1 MSKIFKVTNPPGKP
15 TVQWQQPKVIISDGF
30 LQDII
35 DATAKWNFNRQ
46 LRRAGLKAVPKK
58 SIDLQTFHGLDG
70 MYDLELFLRKQLKK
84 AGLKTSYKSRRT

>member
-15 TVQWQQPKVIISDGF
+15 TVQWQEPKVIISDDF

-58 SIDLQTFHGLDG
+58 SIEAWNRQSFHITGSKLYG
-70 MYDLELFLRKQLKK
+70 
-84 AGLKTSYKSRRT
+84 